1 MRAIRPTS
9 SGPALDADAP
19 APEPRAGWAVVEPIL
34 VGLDRA
40 DALAAKRDAGPVLGH
55 RFVGRVRSIGPD
67 VPEQLEGERVVAM
80 PDVACGSCDLCTRG
94 LRAHCRNALSLGLR
108 ELDGCLAERCS
119 LPAANLRV
127 VPKHV
132 SDENAVI
139 TLHVAAACHAAQ
151 VLRMEKLTYITVI
164 GDTAL
169 GLVAGQTLLSLN
181 ASVRVLGAGPERGT
195 LCEKWG
201 LRHRPSPE
209 VGRRADQDAVIETT
223 GTPEG
228 LSLALALVR
237 PRGTVILLE
246 PTADYG
252 PGVSL
257 APVVAGGVRLIG
269 ARGFAIDEA
278 VNLIAEGRVDGE
290 GLTMARPVPLER
302 APEALAAAADPE
314 ALGLAVRF

>member
-1 MRAIRPTS
+1 VRAIRPTPE
-9 SGPALDADAP
+9 GPALDADAP
-19 APEPRAGWAVVEPIL
+19 APDQRAGWAIIEPIL
-34 VGLDRA
+34 IGLDRA
-40 DALAAKRDAGPVLGH
+40 DALAAQRETGPILGH
-55 RFVGRVRSIGPD
+55 RFVGRVASIGPG
-67 VPEQLEGERVVAM
+67 VPEQLEGERVVAT
-80 PDVACGSCDLCTRG
+80 PDIACGYCDLCTRG
-94 LRAHCRNALSLGLR
+94 LRAHCRNAQSLGLT
-108 ELDGCLAERCS
+108 ELEGCLAERCA

-132 SDENAVI
+132 SDENALVA
-139 TLHVAAACHAAQ
+139 LHAAAACHAAQ

-164 GDTAL
+164 GDNAL

-181 ASVRVLGAGPERGT
+181 ASVRVLGAGPERGA

-201 LRHRPSPE
+201 LRHRPAPE

-252 PGVSL
+252 SGVSL
-257 APVVAGGVRLIG
+257 APLVSGGVRLIG
-269 ARGFAIDEA
+269 GRGFAIDEA
-278 VNLIAEGRVDGE
+278 VSMIAEGRVDGE

-302 APEALAAAADPE
+302 APEALKAAADPE
-314 ALGLAVRF
+314 ALGLAVKL